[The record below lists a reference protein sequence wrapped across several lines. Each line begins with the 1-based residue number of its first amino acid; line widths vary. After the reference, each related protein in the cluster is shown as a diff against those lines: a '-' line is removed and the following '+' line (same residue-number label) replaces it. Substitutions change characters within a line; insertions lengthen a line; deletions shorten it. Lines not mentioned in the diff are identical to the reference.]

1 MRTDQSNLDTFGKF
15 FVNNTI
21 DKGLDRVYVLRNNK
35 IQSPRTEELRN
46 QLSKLSEDEFK
57 VVENSVINVLMT
69 TLHDFLFQLEDNSE
83 SIKLMINSKDMLT
96 LSDGLAGELFSDE
109 GWINKHSNY
118 ASKLQNEI

>member
-1 MRTDQSNLDTFGKF
+1 MRTDQSDLETFGEF

-21 DKGLDRVYVLRNNK
+21 DKGLDRLYALRNNK
-35 IQSPRTEELRN
+35 IQSPSTEELRN

-69 TLHDFLFQLEDNSE
+69 TLHDFLFQLEENSE
-83 SIKLMINSKDMLT
+83 SIELMVNSKDVLT

-109 GWINKHSNY
+109 GWINKNSNY
-118 ASKLQNEI
+118 ASKLQSEI